1 MAKLTRLA
9 ILDDFQGVALEM
21 GPWDRLPADLQIE
34 VFQDS
39 VKDQGALVARLLP
52 FDAILGIRERT
63 PFPAALLKRLPN
75 LKLLMTTGERNRAF
89 DVAAA
94 NALGITTCGTGSSGA
109 PTVDITWGLIISLL
123 RDLPAQTASL
133 RAGTWQAKGQPNSVG
148 TAAEGLTLGVLGL
161 GKLGSR
167 VAKVGQALGMKVIA
181 WSQNLTAEAAEK
193 VGATR
198 VEKDELFAQA
208 DVVTLHMIL
217 SDRSRGI
224 VGAKELGL
232 MKPSAI
238 IVNTS
243 RGPLI
248 DQDALIAAL
257 TEKRIGGAGLDVF
270 EEEPMPLTHPLLA
283 CPNTVLTPHLGYV
296 SRQNFAAY
304 FEGGVEAVEAYLA
317 DQPIRVLT
325 P

>member
-1 MAKLTRLA
+1 MATLNRLA
-9 ILDDFQGVALEM
+9 ILDDFQGVAREM
-21 GPWDRLPADLQIE
+21 GPWDRLPPGLKIE
-34 VFQDS
+34 VFEDALADQD
-39 VKDQGALVARLLP
+39 ALVARLLP

-94 NALGITTCGTGSSGA
+94 NAQGITVCGTPSSGA
-109 PTVDITWGLIISLL
+109 PTVDITWGLILGLL

-148 TAAEGLTLGVLGL
+148 TAVEGLTLGILGL
-161 GKLGSR
+161 GKLGTR
-167 VAKVGQALGMKVIA
+167 VAKVGQAFGMKTIA
-181 WSQNLTAEAAEK
+181 WSQNLTAEAAAA
-193 VGATR
+193 VGVTR
-198 VEKDELFAQA
+198 VEKAELFAQA

-224 VGAKELGL
+224 VGAGELAA
-232 MKPSAI
+232 MKSTAY

-248 DQDALIAAL
+248 DQPALIAAL
-257 TEKRIGGAGLDVF
+257 KDDRIAGAGLDVF
-270 EEEPMPLTHPLLA
+270 DREPLPLDHPLMS
-283 CPNTVLTPHLGYV
+283 CPNTLLTPHLGYV

-304 FEGGVEAVEAYLA
+304 FGGAVEAIEAYLA
-317 DQPIRVLT
+317 DAPIRVLT